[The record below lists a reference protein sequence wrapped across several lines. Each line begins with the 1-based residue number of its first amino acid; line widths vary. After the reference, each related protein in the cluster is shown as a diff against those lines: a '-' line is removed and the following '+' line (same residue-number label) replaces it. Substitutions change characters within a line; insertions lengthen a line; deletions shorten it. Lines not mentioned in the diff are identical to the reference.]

1 MTYPPLPEP
10 TVIDGR
16 RLYTAGDMRE
26 YGQRCF
32 ADGMPLSD
40 VDIKQAAIEVADA
53 LWGDGDVGWT
63 DADGDFYRGFVR
75 AIERRIIGDTP

>member
-32 ADGMPLSD
+32 ADGMTCKPASGSQYPRESKTPLSPE
-40 VDIKQAAIEVADA
+40 VEMLADI
-53 LWGDGDVGWT
+53 
-63 DADGDFYRGFVR
+63 FGF
-75 AIERRIIGDTP
+75 TK